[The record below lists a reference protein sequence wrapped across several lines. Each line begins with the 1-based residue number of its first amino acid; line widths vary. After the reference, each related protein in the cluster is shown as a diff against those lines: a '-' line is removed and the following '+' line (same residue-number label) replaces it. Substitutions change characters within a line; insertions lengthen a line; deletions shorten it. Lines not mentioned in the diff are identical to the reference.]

1 MLPDTESL
9 PDPRA
14 ERFHD
19 ALDRSDDV
27 RRPSERDRDRV
38 LYSDELRRLGTVTQV
53 VSPTELQVVHTRL
66 THSLEVAQ
74 IGRGIASRL
83 LAKFD
88 TAKLEAAGGLDPF
101 VVEAAALAHDL
112 GHPPFGHV
120 AESELDNLLRERHV
134 KDGFEG
140 NAQSF
145 RIVCRLSV
153 RDKVPGLNLT
163 RATLCGLL
171 KYPWLR
177 GADGQ
182 RRRKWGAYESE
193 SAELEWARRGVLQG
207 TPAKSL
213 EAAIMDWADDI
224 AYSVHDIEDFYKA
237 GLIPLDRIF
246 ADREIQQSIIE
257 NQLKRSG
264 ELGMEAEE
272 LGRAFEELRPLVPS
286 GYDGS
291 SLHRAQ
297 LKQFSSQLVNRYITA
312 VDFIE
317 GEIGENAIRIDP
329 AARSQ
334 VLLLKR
340 ILWQYVIETQS
351 LSAQRFGQRALIRSL
366 FNTFAD
372 AALES
377 NELDIFPNLTK
388 ERLNLAR
395 AEGEVLRTVSDLIAS
410 MTESQVS
417 EVNRRLTGVGLG
429 SAMDQSLL

>member
-1 MLPDTESL
+1 
-9 PDPRA
+9 
-14 ERFHD
+14 
-19 ALDRSDDV
+19 
-27 RRPSERDRDRV
+27 
-38 LYSDELRRLGTVTQV
+38 
-53 VSPTELQVVHTRL
+53 
-66 THSLEVAQ
+66 
-74 IGRGIASRL
+74 
-83 LAKFD
+83 
-88 TAKLEAAGGLDPF
+88 
-101 VVEAAALAHDL
+101 
-112 GHPPFGHV
+112 
-120 AESELDNLLRERHV
+120 
-134 KDGFEG
+134 
-140 NAQSF
+140 
-145 RIVCRLSV
+145 
-153 RDKVPGLNLT
+153 
-163 RATLCGLL
+163 
-171 KYPWLR
+171 
-177 GADGQ
+177 
-182 RRRKWGAYESE
+182 
-193 SAELEWARRGVLQG
+193 
-207 TPAKSL
+207 
-213 EAAIMDWADDI
+213 MDWADDI

-257 NQLKRSG
+257 NQRKRSG

-395 AEGEVLRTVSDLIAS
+395 SEGEVLRIVSDLIAS